1 MILVTLVLAQQ
12 NRVSFRPDASALPGS
27 GKLAS
32 LVNGLGFWALLAC
45 LAAVLLGAAF
55 WAIGSRSSNYGAV
68 GNGKSMVF
76 GGALGA
82 ALIGASA
89 ALVNFFFTAGSGI

>member
-1 MILVTLVLAQQ
+1 
-12 NRVSFRPDASALPGS
+12 
-27 GKLAS
+27 
-32 LVNGLGFWALLAC
+32 
-45 LAAVLLGAAF
+45 VLLGAAF

-76 GGALGA
+76 GGAIGA

>member
-1 MILVTLVLAQQ
+1 MILSTPVLAAQSK
-12 NRVSFRPDASALPGS
+12 VSFRPDATALPGS
-27 GKLAS
+27 DKLAD

-45 LAAVLLGAAF
+45 LAAVLLGAAM

-76 GGALGA
+76 GGAVGA
-82 ALIGASA
+82 GLIGASA
-89 ALVNFFFTAGSGI
+89 ALVNFFFTAGRGI